1 LGKKVK
7 FVELQQF
14 ENLEVKCYVL
24 NIVNQSVNKLIV
36 YMGKIFFSQKKI
48 DEIFCSVFNG
58 PKSNPK
64 RAICLFFLVFA
75 FHLLSFLAKNVNF
88 CSSSLRLNLWVPVKG
103 GKIML
108 MLACAPHGGQILDLF

>member
-1 LGKKVK
+1 
-7 FVELQQF
+7 LQQF
-14 ENLEVKCYVL
+14 ESLRVKYYVL
-24 NIVNQSVNKLIV
+24 NIVGQSVNKLIV
-36 YMGKIFFSQKKI
+36 HMGKIYFSQKKI

-64 RAICLFFLVFA
+64 RAICLFFLAICLFFLAFA